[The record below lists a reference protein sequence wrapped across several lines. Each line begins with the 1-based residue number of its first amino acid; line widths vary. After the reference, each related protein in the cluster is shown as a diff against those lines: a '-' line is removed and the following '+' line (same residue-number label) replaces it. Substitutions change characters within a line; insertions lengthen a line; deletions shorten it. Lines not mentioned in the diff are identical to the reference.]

1 MVRGNHIMYFN
12 NIPRNI
18 ADKRGDK
25 PFVPS
30 RHILFFPVSDMAYNI
45 MYCCGFQRSEKGQAE
60 YGKGNRDRDN
70 IFYPCGHIV
79 PIALRRDEYMR
90 YIIFSGNS

>member
-1 MVRGNHIMYFN
+1 MYFY
-12 NIPRNI
+12 NISCNI
-18 ADKRGDK
+18 ADKWGDK
-25 PFVPS
+25 PSVPS
-30 RHILFFPVSDMAYNI
+30 RHALFFSVAGMVCSI
-45 MYCCGFQRSEKGQAE
+45 MCCCGFQQGEKGQAE

>member
-12 NIPRNI
+12 DASRNI
-18 ADKRGDK
+18 ADRWDNK
-25 PFVPS
+25 PSAPS
-30 RHILFFPVSDMAYNI
+30 RHTLFFSVAGVVCNI
-45 MYCCGFQRSEKGQAE
+45 MCCCGFQRGEKGQVE

-79 PIALRRDEYMR
+79 PNALRRDEYMR

>member
-1 MVRGNHIMYFN
+1 MYFY
-12 NIPRNI
+12 NISRNI
-18 ADKRGDK
+18 ADKWGDK
-25 PFVPS
+25 PFVSS
-30 RHILFFPVSDMAYNI
+30 RHVLFFPVSDMVYNI
-45 MYCCGFQRSEKGQAE
+45 MCCCGFQWSEKGQVE